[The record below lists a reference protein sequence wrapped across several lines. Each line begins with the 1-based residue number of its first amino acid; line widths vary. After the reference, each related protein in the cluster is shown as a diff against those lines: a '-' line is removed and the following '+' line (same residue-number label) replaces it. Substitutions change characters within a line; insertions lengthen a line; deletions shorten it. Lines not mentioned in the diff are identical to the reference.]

1 MQALP
6 ATEAFA
12 KPRETYLV
20 TRRFLATIRGSFQ
33 QFQQSGPE
41 AASWA
46 PNNGKVGDVFG
57 ISEIIQQGPNSIDSV
72 SSAGALQNAVLH
84 RVTVLE
90 SKNEFPLTLGVS
102 ISCIPNDESTRT
114 GHRYA
119 MTSIAQSH
127 NPTPLTVFEAEPA
140 TNEGMQWRQ
149 EFPQYNS
156 NNLETFGV
164 LNVQGETYVFVSQ
177 NHPAINLLR
186 KYKDRLNADI
196 DNQPLIDGEWYK
208 ISKQMFGET
217 CRQLR
222 TKVLSKVNTRDLNNF
237 SIQIHRTDKKD
248 WTNVSVNDELIN
260 AMPFEIAASGDQNTV
275 KEAIAHMLKR
285 QYSWHARLEV
295 CYEVMA

>member
-1 MQALP
+1 MQVLP
-6 ATEAFA
+6 TTETFA
-12 KPRETYLV
+12 KPRETYLI
-20 TRRFLATIRGSFQ
+20 TRRFLATIKGSFN
-33 QFQQSGPE
+33 QFAQSGQE
-41 AASWA
+41 AASWS

-57 ISEIIQQGPNSIDSV
+57 ISEILQQGPHGVDSI

-84 RVTVLE
+84 RITVLE

-114 GHRYA
+114 GHKYA
-119 MTSIAQSH
+119 MTSLAQSY
-127 NPTPLTVFEAEPA
+127 NPTPLTLFEAEPT

-149 EFPQYNS
+149 EYPQYNS

-164 LNVQGETYVFVSQ
+164 LNVQGETFVFVSKS
-177 NHPAINLLR
+177 HPSISLLR

-222 TKVLSKVNTRDLNNF
+222 SKVLSKVNTRDLNSF
-237 SIQIHRTDKKD
+237 TIQIHRTDKKD
-248 WTNVSVNDELIN
+248 WMEQSINGELIN
-260 AMPFEIAASGDQNTV
+260 AMPFEIASSGDATVIQNAV
-275 KEAIAHMLKR
+275 AHMLKR
-285 QYSWHARLEV
+285 PYSWHARVEI